1 MNRSCT
7 QPEAATERGRWSSRR
22 KTEAVL
28 HLLRGEALDCC
39 KQPSR

>member
-1 MNRSCT
+1 MNRSRT

-28 HLLRGEALDCC
+28 RLLRGEALDCC